1 MAYTGYGAKYTLTFS
16 DVYQNTTGQ
25 YIATIFKKGYN
36 STVYEING
44 SNDPVTIQTDRAGE
58 SSYRAII
65 STLATVNVQLK
76 ESDTFDI
83 FDFINSEPDSM
94 LLEIKVK
101 NGASYDIKW
110 QGYYINSTDFSLSE
124 IYPINISLQ
133 FSDFALLKAK
143 RFYDFVDADSDK
155 KVKFNTN
162 DTVSLLEV
170 FLKACYF
177 GKTTLTTHIDFNLDL
192 TNIYNKISGTESYP
206 LGLNSIYVQKNAF
219 LAEIGRYQSMYDV
232 LEGVL
237 RQYELVCYYK
247 DNILYIVSYNDWF
260 ASNSRTVSRYTITAF
275 DEFND
280 TVTYTQLT
288 DITETDTVV
297 AVNSSDFKNQSRSQ
311 NVYFTLPKRNFVY
324 DNSNSTNVNL
334 PNYNFNAPAYNRF
347 RIFEPVPG
355 SGNFFRERLFRISRW
370 YNNTNVE
377 YSYTVLTQIS
387 TGATQ
392 KGFIMPFY
400 PYSNINTGSPTNF
413 KFETRMNVRD
423 AITYTD
429 YLQSQP
435 LDVNPSDYVAI
446 GFSALT
452 DGRLKS
458 APNVTNYRP
467 TTRIAISLDAT
478 DENGVESRFFYNK
491 NTGKFVYTGASDLS
505 AGTTGL
511 ANYLIE
517 PTLTTNFDGDS
528 DRLSYFLRASLDI
541 PSSGKLRVRMYAPYR
556 IQAGISRELDEYALY
571 MQYFNM
577 QTFKGHSDSVLPK
590 NQKFTVFYQGV
601 AAEDNDITNK
611 TGVFNID
618 GTQYNLATLP
628 ATANPNRVTPFLPAS
643 YLGNQVLDIYGNPAS
658 GITYN
663 YNDLDYNSVDYTNLR
678 NSLTTL
684 GRYVLKNNGLLA
696 TRIQG
701 QFKSN
706 PNFTIGQK
714 FSYAILNQ
722 SSKNYIMLDYNISLK
737 NSTFDAIL
745 YSINYT
751 DDSGKTVLTT
761 TILS

>member
-25 YIATIFKKGYN
+25 YIATIFKKGYS

-44 SNDPVTIQTDRAGE
+44 SNDPVTIQTDREGE

-162 DTVSLLEV
+162 DVVSLLEI
-170 FLKACYF
+170 FLKGCYF
-177 GKTTLTTHIDFNLDL
+177 GKTTLTTYIDFNLDL
-192 TNIYNKISGTESYP
+192 TNIYNKVGGTESYP

-247 DNILYIVSYNDWF
+247 NNILYIVSYNDWF
-260 ASNSRTVSRYTITAF
+260 NSNSRTVSRYSITSF

-280 TVTYTQLT
+280 SIVYTQLT

-297 AVNSSDFKNQSRSQ
+297 AVNSSDFKNLSRSQ

-324 DNSNSTNVNL
+324 DNNNSTNVNL
-334 PNYNFNAPAYNRF
+334 PNYGFTAPVFQKFTSVAA
-347 RIFEPVPG
+347 G
-355 SGNFFRERLFRISRW
+355 GGNFRNTWFYSIARW
-370 YNNTNVE
+370 YDNTLKE
-377 YSYTVLTQIS
+377 YPYSYQELTGSS
-387 TGATQ
+387 TLPIYP
-392 KGFIMPFY
+392 FIRPFY

-413 KFETRMNVRD
+413 KFETRFKVRD
-423 AITYTD
+423 TLTYTD

-458 APNVTNYRP
+458 APNVANYRP
-467 TTRIAISLDAT
+467 TTRLAITLDAT
-478 DENGVESRFFYNK
+478 DENGVEARFFYNK
-491 NTGKFVYTGASDLS
+491 ITGKFVYTGASDIS
-505 AGTTGL
+505 GSTPSVT
-511 ANYLIE
+511 NYLIE

-541 PSSGKLRVRMYAPYR
+541 PSSGKIRIRMYAPYR
-556 IQAGISRELDEYALY
+556 TQAGISQALDEYALY
-571 MQYFNM
+571 VQYFNM

-590 NQKFTVFYQGV
+590 NQKFTIYYQDVV
-601 AAEDNDITNK
+601 ATDNDITNK
-611 TGVFNID
+611 SGVFNFD
-618 GTQYNLATLP
+618 GTQYNLASVP
-628 ATANPNRVTPFLPAS
+628 STANPNRVTPFLPSS
-643 YLGNQVLDIYGNPAS
+643 YLGNQVQDVYGNPAS
-658 GITYN
+658 GITYE
-663 YNDLDYNSVDYTNLR
+663 YDDLDYNNIDYTNLK

-761 TILS
+761 TTLS